1 MDYFLNPTN
10 LVQNNIQNKLI
21 SRLRVSI
28 TIIILF
34 NFIELLYAEFPQ
46 IKNLDNMLNQIRED
60 HENAKRLAKGIDQ
73 IEGLSIDLENIK
85 TNILYFDIDKGT
97 SRCDELS
104 QQTQNIDIFP
114 FEIELDNI
122 RFFESQPSRFR
133 LVTHYGI
140 TDDDIEKTL
149 LVLRDILK

>member
-46 IKNLDNMLNQIRED
+46 IKNLDNMLNQIRKDKFDYVLPQVMRQNNVDMWEHIIRARNPD
-60 HENAKRLAKGIDQ
+60 ALAKNISGHGIGSHDA
-73 IEGLSIDLENIK
+73 
-85 TNILYFDIDKGT
+85 
-97 SRCDELS
+97 
-104 QQTQNIDIFP
+104 
-114 FEIELDNI
+114 
-122 RFFESQPSRFR
+122 
-133 LVTHYGI
+133 V
-140 TDDDIEKTL
+140 
-149 LVLRDILK
+149 